1 MTLQVY
7 GTPPSRTHRVLWAA
21 HETGEGVVLSP
32 VDFTV
37 GDNLRPEYLAIN
49 PNGKVPAIRD
59 GALVL
64 WESLAITLYIADK
77 AGAPFGP
84 ADLAERAQMTM
95 WSFWALSELER
106 DAQTIGL
113 NTVWAGPGRSDPA
126 ALDRAKTRLARPLS
140 ILNEYLG
147 RGRGNLVGGRFTV
160 ADLNVASVL
169 DPARFAADFIGG
181 FAEVDR
187 WLGRCLARPAYQAAE
202 SG

>member
-21 HETGEGVVLSP
+21 HEVGQDTLLSK

-37 GDNLRPEYLAIN
+37 GENLNPEYLAIN

-59 GALVL
+59 GSLVL

-84 ADLAERAQMTM
+84 VDIAERAQMTM
-95 WSFWALSELER
+95 WSFWALTEIER
-106 DAQTIGL
+106 DAQTFGL
-113 NTVWAGPGRSDPA
+113 NTVWAGPGRSDLT

-140 ILNEYLG
+140 ILNDFIG
-147 RGRGNLVGGRFTV
+147 RGRGALVGGRFTV

-169 DPARFAADFIGG
+169 DPARFLPELIGS
-181 FAEVDR
+181 FAEVDC
-187 WLGRCLARPAYQAAE
+187 WLGRCLARPAYRAAE
-202 SG
+202 TA